1 MNASEEP
8 CADNR
13 VDCGQFETPTYF
25 LVLMTSLNVVIFL
38 AGLLGNVAVI
48 GVLLKNRGLFETT
61 GVFLLNLA
69 VADLLVILIAQ
80 PTALMDLFTQEIWSS
95 HPFLENT
102 ATTVSILT
110 VLVISLERYI
120 AICHPFRRCNTCLRD
135 RQLATLLCLWTLA
148 VFICLPLVFITTHKL
163 SKFYDGRMVPVC
175 RVTIED
181 QWKQVYIVGM
191 VVVMYLVPV
200 IVFAYLYSALIR
212 RLSKDI
218 TPTGMDND
226 DCVFGDGSS
235 RPSVSR
241 ARRKVIFML
250 IALITLLFMCVLPF
264 RIVSLWMIYAS
275 KKSLLQ
281 LGIVGY
287 LSLLRFPQILVYL
300 HSAVNPI
307 VYNVMSRRFR
317 LALLRLLPAK
327 PQCFQIRDESKS
339 RV

>member
-1 MNASEEP
+1 M
-8 CADNR
+8 
-13 VDCGQFETPTYF
+13 
-25 LVLMTSLNVVIFL
+25 
-38 AGLLGNVAVI
+38 
-48 GVLLKNRGLFETT
+48 
-61 GVFLLNLA
+61 
-69 VADLLVILIAQ
+69 
-80 PTALMDLFTQEIWSS
+80 
-95 HPFLENT
+95 
-102 ATTVSILT
+102 
-110 VLVISLERYI
+110 
-120 AICHPFRRCNTCLRD
+120 
-135 RQLATLLCLWTLA
+135 
-148 VFICLPLVFITTHKL
+148 
-163 SKFYDGRMVPVC
+163 FYDGRMVPVC
-175 RVTIED
+175 RVTIEEP
-181 QWKQVYIVGM
+181 WKQVYIVGM

-218 TPTGMDND
+218 APTGMDND
-226 DCVFGDGSS
+226 DCVFGEGNS

-241 ARRKVIFML
+241 ARRKVILML

-287 LSLLRFPQILVYL
+287 LSLLRFPQTLVYL

-327 PQCFQIRDESKS
+327 PRCLQVRDDSKS